1 MSENHPAPPRDILP
15 KQGIVP
21 PEMEATAQVNLFTR
35 LAEIYKLT
43 NQAIQKISQVDTI
56 DQALNLAADT
66 LVKSPFIAF
75 QFLVDN
81 NGLTAAGPLQLQ
93 DNDIEP
99 APSIS
104 PADVKLSLSRIEHLL
119 EGMSPLTISLDEQAT
134 LPSDL
139 VSLLN
144 SMGIRSAALIP
155 VWRNGRLY
163 VLYVLGAQN
172 EAEINPLTIQ
182 PYVSLA
188 GQVSTAIDKVLAM
201 AHLHRRVA
209 GLQSLAS
216 ISQAISVITD
226 LTQLYELVHEKI
238 TQVMGDIDLAIT
250 LYDPCSDTISVPY
263 AYEAGE
269 KINLPPFPLGQGL
282 TSILI
287 RTQQPLMLVE
297 DMEQRAIAL
306 GAKIA
311 GAPAKSWLG
320 VPLIVSNEVQ
330 GAIIVQDTVHEH
342 RFDMDDLRLLTT
354 LAAQVAITIR
364 NVHLYQEVRER
375 ADRERISAE
384 ISARIWSS
392 PDIENIAR
400 TALEELCFSLR
411 ASHGT
416 IHLSRSYIELPSS
429 PSSIEADRV
438 GQLGAEIK

>member
-1 MSENHPAPPRDILP
+1 MSENLP
-15 KQGIVP
+15 GLPSNTQPNQGSNQP
-21 PEMEATAQVNLFTR
+21 KLEDNAQVNLFTH
-35 LAEIYKLT
+35 LAEIYTLT
-43 NQAIQKISQVDTI
+43 NQAIQQISQVDKI
-56 DQALNLAADT
+56 DQALTLAAET
-66 LVKSPFIAF
+66 LAQSPFIAF
-75 QFLVDN
+75 QFLVEN
-81 NGLTAAGPLQLQ
+81 NGLTAAGPLKLQ
-93 DNDIEP
+93 KSDIEP
-99 APSIS
+99 AANIS
-104 PADVKLSLSRIEHLL
+104 PADVRLSLSRIEHLL

-144 SMGIRSAALIP
+144 SMEIRSAALIP

-188 GQVSTAIDKVLAM
+188 GQVSTAIDKVQAM

-216 ISQAISVITD
+216 ISQAISVVTD
-226 LTQLYELVHEKI
+226 LTQLYELIHEKI

-250 LYDPCSDTISVPY
+250 LYDPDTDTISIPY

-282 TSILI
+282 TSVLI

-297 DMEQRAIAL
+297 DTEQRAIAL

-320 VPLIVSNEVQ
+320 VPLIVSNQVQ

-364 NVHLYQEVRER
+364 NVHLFQEVRER
-375 ADRERISAE
+375 ADRERMSAE

-411 ASHGT
+411 ASHGS
-416 IHLSRSYIELPSS
+416 IHLSRSYIELSS
-429 PSSIEADRV
+429 TTSAREADRI
-438 GQLGAEIK
+438 GQTSIDV

>member
-1 MSENHPAPPRDILP
+1 MSENLP
-15 KQGIVP
+15 GLPSNTQPNQGSNQP
-21 PEMEATAQVNLFTR
+21 KLEDNAQVNLFTH
-35 LAEIYKLT
+35 LAEIYTLT
-43 NQAIQKISQVDTI
+43 NQAIQQISQVDKI
-56 DQALNLAADT
+56 DQALTLAAET
-66 LVKSPFIAF
+66 LAQSPFIAF
-75 QFLVDN
+75 QFLVEN
-81 NGLTAAGPLQLQ
+81 NGLTAAGPLKLQ
-93 DNDIEP
+93 KSDIEP
-99 APSIS
+99 AANIS
-104 PADVKLSLSRIEHLL
+104 PADVRLSLSRIEHLL

-144 SMGIRSAALIP
+144 SMEIRSAALIP

-188 GQVSTAIDKVLAM
+188 GQVSTAIDKVQAM

-216 ISQAISVITD
+216 ISQAISVVTD
-226 LTQLYELVHEKI
+226 LTQLYELIHEKI

-250 LYDPCSDTISVPY
+250 LYDPDTDTISIPY

-282 TSILI
+282 TSVLI

-297 DMEQRAIAL
+297 DTEQRAIAL

-320 VPLIVSNEVQ
+320 VPLIVSNQVQ

-364 NVHLYQEVRER
+364 NVHLFQEVGER
-375 ADRERISAE
+375 ADRERMSAE

-411 ASHGT
+411 ASHGS
-416 IHLSRSYIELPSS
+416 IHLSRSYIELSS
-429 PSSIEADRV
+429 TTSAREADRI
-438 GQLGAEIK
+438 GQTSIDV